1 MVVVV
6 TVLCCIC
13 ARRKEK
19 MDISPQSRMYH
30 ICMCL
35 RTTVLV
41 CVQAY
46 LQVVVIEELL
56 ASLCRD
62 SAEMSIE
69 YVPVF
74 VGAELLGS
82 SVY

>member
-1 MVVVV
+1 MLGGR
-6 TVLCCIC
+6 T
-13 ARRKEK
+13 RWT
-19 MDISPQSRMYH
+19 SPHSH
-30 ICMCL
+30 VCTTPCMCL

-74 VGAELLGS
+74 VCAELLGS